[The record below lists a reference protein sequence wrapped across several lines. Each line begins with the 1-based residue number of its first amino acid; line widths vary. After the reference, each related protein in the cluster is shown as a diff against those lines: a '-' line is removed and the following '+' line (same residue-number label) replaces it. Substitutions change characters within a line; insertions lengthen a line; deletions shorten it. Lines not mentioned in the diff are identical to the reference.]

1 MPIQG
6 LRMEAIKKNKRVLIT
21 GCSSGFGLL
30 TAVEAA
36 RAGYDVVA
44 TMRNLGKADY
54 LRQAL
59 DQADATAVIERL
71 DVTDRSSIETIA
83 EKYRPV
89 DILINN
95 AGILI
100 MGSFLDITED
110 EMRTVFE
117 TNYFGVVALTRAVVG
132 GMIENGSG
140 LVINIASLAGLIGHI
155 FNAAYC
161 ASKHALVGFSK
172 SIRQELKPFNIN
184 VVSVEPGYHKTE
196 IIRANANVSENFYN
210 RDSPMFQYNRGF
222 LRLMRDEIIPHA
234 GEAQDVVKTIM
245 KIMAADKPKA
255 HYVIGKDARFATTM
269 QWLGVT
275 CALEKKIHNKLLA
288 ATRRENRRTEARKAK
303 RKKPPANQ

>member
-1 MPIQG
+1 MSDNV
-6 LRMEAIKKNKRVLIT
+6 RNKRVLIT

-71 DVTDRSSIETIA
+71 DVIDRGSIETIA

-95 AGILI
+95 AGILT

-110 EMRTVFE
+110 EMRTIFE

-196 IIRANANVSENFYN
+196 IIRVNANVSANFYN
-210 RDSPMFQYNRGF
+210 PDSPMFQYNRGF
-222 LRLMRDEIIPHA
+222 LRLMRDEIIPRA

-269 QWLGVT
+269 QWLGLT
-275 CALEKKIHNKLLA
+275 GALEKKIHNKLLA
-288 ATRRENRRTEARKAK
+288 ATRRENRRAEARKAK

>member
-1 MPIQG
+1 
-6 LRMEAIKKNKRVLIT
+6 MEATKKGKRVLIT

-44 TMRNLGKADY
+44 TMRNLAKADY

-59 DQADATAVIERL
+59 EQAHATAVIERL
-71 DVTDRSSIETIA
+71 DVTDGACIETIA

-95 AGILI
+95 AGILT
-100 MGSFLDITED
+100 MGSFLDITEE
-110 EMRTVFE
+110 EMRNIFE
-117 TNYFGVVALTRAVVG
+117 TNYFGIVALTRAVVP
-132 GMIENGSG
+132 GMIQNGSG

-196 IIRANANVSENFYN
+196 IIRANANISENFYDQ
-210 RDSPMFQYNRGF
+210 DSPMLQYNRGF
-222 LRLMRDEIIPHA
+222 LRLMRDEIIPRA
-234 GEAQDVVKTIM
+234 GEAQDVVATIM
-245 KIMAADKPKA
+245 KIMAAGKPKA
-255 HYVIGKDARFATTM
+255 HYVIGKDAWLATTM
-269 QWLGVT
+269 QWLGLTGVM
-275 CALEKKIHNKLLA
+275 ERKIHNKLLS
-288 ATRRENRRTEARKAK
+288 ATRRENRRAEARKAR
-303 RKKPPANQ
+303 RKKSLPGQ

>member
-1 MPIQG
+1 
-6 LRMEAIKKNKRVLIT
+6 MEAMKKKKRVLIT

-36 RAGYDVVA
+36 QAGYDVVA

-59 DQADATAVIERL
+59 DQAGATAVIERL
-71 DVTDRSSIETIA
+71 DVTDRDSIEAIA
-83 EKYRPV
+83 GKYRPV

-95 AGILI
+95 AGILT

-117 TNYFGVVALTRAVVG
+117 TNYFGAVALTRAVVG

-140 LVINIASLAGLIGHI
+140 LVINVASLAGLIGHI

-172 SIRQELKPFNIN
+172 SIRQELKAFNIN

-196 IIRANANVSENFYN
+196 IIRANANVSENFYDQ
-210 RDSPMFQYNRGF
+210 DSPMLQYNRGF
-222 LRLMRDEIIPHA
+222 LRLMRDEIIPRA
-234 GEAQDVVKTIM
+234 GEAEDVVKTIM
-245 KIMAADKPKA
+245 KIMAADKPKG
-255 HYVIGKDARFATTM
+255 HYVIGKDARLATTM
-269 QWLGVT
+269 QWLGLNGV
-275 CALEKKIHNKLLA
+275 LEKKIHAKLLA
-288 ATRRENRRTEARKAK
+288 ATRRENRRAEDRKSK

>member
-1 MPIQG
+1 
-6 LRMEAIKKNKRVLIT
+6 MEAIKKKKRVLIT

-59 DQADATAVIERL
+59 DQAGATATIERL
-71 DVTDRSSIETIA
+71 EVTERDSIEAIA
-83 EKYRPV
+83 EKYRSV

-95 AGILI
+95 AGILT
-100 MGSFLDITED
+100 MGSFLDISED
-110 EMRTVFE
+110 EMRTIFE

-132 GMIENGSG
+132 DMIENGSG

-161 ASKHALVGFSK
+161 ASKHALVGFSR
-172 SIRQELKPFNIN
+172 SIRQELEPFNIN

-196 IIRANANVSENFYN
+196 IIRANANVSENFYDQ
-210 RDSPMFQYNRGF
+210 DSPMLQYNRGF
-222 LRLMRDEIIPHA
+222 LRLMRDEIIPRA
-234 GEAQDVVKTIM
+234 GEAQDVVKVIM

-255 HYVIGKDARFATTM
+255 HYVIGKDARLATTM
-269 QWLGVT
+269 QWLGASG
-275 CALEKKIHNKLLA
+275 ALEKKIHTKLLD
-288 ATRRENRRTEARKAK
+288 ATRRESRRTEDRKAK
-303 RKKPPANQ
+303 RKKPPASQ

>member
-1 MPIQG
+1 MSDNV
-6 LRMEAIKKNKRVLIT
+6 RHNRVLIT

-59 DQADATAVIERL
+59 DQADATATIKRL
-71 DVTDRSSIETIA
+71 DVTDRGSIETIA
-83 EKYRPV
+83 KKYRPV

-95 AGILI
+95 AGILT

-110 EMRTVFE
+110 EMRTIFE
-117 TNYFGVVALTRAVVG
+117 TNYFGVVALTRTVVG

-196 IIRANANVSENFYN
+196 IIRANANVSENFYDQ
-210 RDSPMFQYNRGF
+210 DSPMFQYNRGF

-234 GEAQDVVKTIM
+234 GVAQDVVKTIM

-269 QWLGVT
+269 QWLGLT

-288 ATRRENRRTEARKAK
+288 ATRRENRRAEARKAK

>member
-1 MPIQG
+1 
-6 LRMEAIKKNKRVLIT
+6 MEATKKGKRVLIT

-44 TMRNLGKADY
+44 TMRNLAKADY

-59 DQADATAVIERL
+59 EQAHATAVIERL
-71 DVTDRSSIETIA
+71 DVTDGACIETIA

-95 AGILI
+95 AGILT
-100 MGSFLDITED
+100 MGSFLDITEE
-110 EMRTVFE
+110 EMRNIFE
-117 TNYFGVVALTRAVVG
+117 TNYFGIVALTRAVVP
-132 GMIENGSG
+132 GMIQNGSG

-196 IIRANANVSENFYN
+196 IIRANAK
-210 RDSPMFQYNRGF
+210 
-222 LRLMRDEIIPHA
+222 
-234 GEAQDVVKTIM
+234 DVVATIM
-245 KIMAADKPKA
+245 KIMAAGKPKA
-255 HYVIGKDARFATTM
+255 HYVIGKDAWLATTM
-269 QWLGVT
+269 QWLGLTGVM
-275 CALEKKIHNKLLA
+275 ERKIHNKLLS
-288 ATRRENRRTEARKAK
+288 ATRRENRRAEARKAR
-303 RKKPPANQ
+303 RKKSLPGQ

>member
-1 MPIQG
+1 
-6 LRMEAIKKNKRVLIT
+6 MEAMKKKKRVLIT

-36 RAGYDVVA
+36 QAGYDVVA

-59 DQADATAVIERL
+59 DQAGATAVIERL
-71 DVTDRSSIETIA
+71 DVTDRDSIEAIA
-83 EKYRPV
+83 GKYRPV

-95 AGILI
+95 AGILT

-117 TNYFGVVALTRAVVG
+117 TNYFGAVALTRAVVG

-140 LVINIASLAGLIGHI
+140 LVINVASLAGLIGHI

-172 SIRQELKPFNIN
+172 SIRQELKAFNIN

-196 IIRANANVSENFYN
+196 IIRANANVSENFYDQ
-210 RDSPMFQYNRGF
+210 DSPMLQYNRGF
-222 LRLMRDEIIPHA
+222 LRLMRDEIIPRA
-234 GEAQDVVKTIM
+234 GEAQDVVETIM
-245 KIMAADKPKA
+245 KIMSADKPKA
-255 HYVIGKDARFATTM
+255 HYVIGKDARLATTM
-269 QWLGVT
+269 QWLGLT
-275 CALEKKIHNKLLA
+275 GAMEKKIHTKLLS

-303 RKKPPANQ
+303 RKKPPENQ

>member
-1 MPIQG
+1 
-6 LRMEAIKKNKRVLIT
+6 MEAIKKKKRVLIT

-59 DQADATAVIERL
+59 DQAGATATIERL
-71 DVTDRSSIETIA
+71 DVTDRSSIEAVA
-83 EKYRPV
+83 EKYRSV
-89 DILINN
+89 DILVNN
-95 AGILI
+95 AGILT

-110 EMRTVFE
+110 EMRTIFE
-117 TNYFGVVALTRAVVG
+117 TNYFGVVALTRAVVGG

-196 IIRANANVSENFYN
+196 IIRANANVSENFYDQ
-210 RDSPMFQYNRGF
+210 DSPMLQYNRGF
-222 LRLMRDEIIPHA
+222 LRLMRDEIIPRA

-255 HYVIGKDARFATTM
+255 HYVIGKDARLATTM
-269 QWLGVT
+269 QWLGLNGV
-275 CALEKKIHNKLLA
+275 LEKKIHTKLLS
-288 ATRRENRRTEARKAK
+288 ATRRENRRAEARKTK